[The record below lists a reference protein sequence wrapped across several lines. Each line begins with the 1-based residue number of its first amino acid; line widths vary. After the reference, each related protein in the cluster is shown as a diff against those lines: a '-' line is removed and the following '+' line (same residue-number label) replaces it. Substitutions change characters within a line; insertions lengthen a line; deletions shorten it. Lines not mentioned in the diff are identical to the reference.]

1 MGWAPDL
8 TKFSE
13 SLSEKKGSKGRL
25 FALDNAD
32 KLETPAHKWRKRKG
46 GKERARRT
54 KAGEQKNSNGWSH
67 FKFLYDGY
75 EYLEKVFGRKK
86 IYLFEGRGL
95 FGGDVFKNPGRCI
108 FFRLFCILVC
118 FQRQCTCYE
127 TVGGELSFPA
137 DPGLKTYLQSSVTQ
151 AMIKRLLQ
159 QIWFR

>member
-1 MGWAPDL
+1 MKKKVQKAGFLRSTTPISWKPPH
-8 TKFSE
+8 TSE
-13 SLSEKKGSKGRL
+13 GKGKEEKKEREGRKQENRKIAMAGL
-25 FALDNAD
+25 TFSSYMMV
-32 KLETPAHKWRKRKG
+32 TSIWRKFLAEK
-46 GKERARRT
+46 KYT
-54 KAGEQKNSNGWSH
+54 F
-67 FKFLYDGY
+67 FK
-75 EYLEKVFGRKK
+75 
-86 IYLFEGRGL
+86 GRGL

-159 QIWFR
+159 QI